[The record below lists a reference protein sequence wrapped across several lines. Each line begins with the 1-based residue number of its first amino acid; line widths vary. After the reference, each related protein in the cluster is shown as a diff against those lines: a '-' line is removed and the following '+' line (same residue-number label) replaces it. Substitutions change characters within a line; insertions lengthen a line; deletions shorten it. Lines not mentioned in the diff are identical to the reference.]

1 MPENN
6 PLPIEVPELQRQLL
20 VRDGLIATQA
30 LQLTTLQRQIE
41 HLKLQIAKLRRFRFG
56 QSSERLA
63 GVEQMALLLEELQAS
78 LKPAVAPIAS
88 LEPAPKGKPVRRK
101 ELPAHFERIDNR
113 IEPETC
119 AWISPRC
126 RPSSAPPPST

>member
-6 PLPIEVPELQRQLL
+6 PLPTEVPELQRQLL
-20 VRDGLIATQA
+20 ARDGVIATQA
-30 LQLTTLQRQIE
+30 LELTSRQRQID

-78 LKPAVAPIAS
+78 LKPPAAPIA
-88 LEPAPKGKPVRRK
+88 LAEPTPKGKPVRRK
-101 ELPAHFERIDNR
+101 E
-113 IEPETC
+113 
-119 AWISPRC
+119 
-126 RPSSAPPPST
+126 